1 MGALREKMVVEMK
14 LRNFASRTQKSYLAV
29 MVGLAKHYRQFPDQL
44 TQEQIRT
51 YLLHL
56 QERGLSSS
64 SQNVTISGLRFF
76 YQQVLGW
83 NQEQLFLPPR
93 KRTWRLPEVLSP
105 REVERLL
112 TCAVKLRDRCLLMTA
127 YSAGLRVSELIHL
140 KLSDISDI
148 HTERMMI
155 RVEQGKGK
163 KDRYTI
169 LSQRLLGEL
178 KRYKQTYQP
187 VSWVFFGQN
196 RDCPLDISAAQK
208 VYNLAKQKS
217 GVEKGKG
224 IHTLRHCF
232 ATHLLEGGVDLV
244 TIKTLLGH
252 NSLQSTQRYLQ
263 IRQPKLGSTTSPLD
277 LLDLR
282 DCSL

>member
-1 MGALREKMVVEMK
+1 MGVLRDKMIEEMK
-14 LRNFASRTQKSYLAV
+14 LRNFAARTQKSYLAA
-29 MVGLAKHYRQFPDQL
+29 MVGLAKHYRQYPDQL

-51 YLLHL
+51 YLLHF
-56 QERGLSSS
+56 QERGLSRSS
-64 SQNVTISGLRFF
+64 RNVAISGMKFF
-76 YQQVLGW
+76 YHQILGW
-83 NQEQLFLPPR
+83 DEQQLFLPPR

-112 TCAVKLRDRCLLMTA
+112 AAAVKLRDRCLLMTA
-127 YSAGLRVSELIHL
+127 YSAGLRVSELVHL
-140 KLSDISDI
+140 KLNDI

-187 VSWVFFGQN
+187 VSWVFFGKN
-196 RDCPLDISAAQK
+196 RNCPLDITAVQK
-208 VYNLAKQKS
+208 VYNRAKQKS

-224 IHTLRHCF
+224 IHTLRN
-232 ATHLLEGGVDLV
+232 A
-244 TIKTLLGH
+244 
-252 NSLQSTQRYLQ
+252 ST
-263 IRQPKLGSTTSPLD
+263 
-277 LLDLR
+277 
-282 DCSL
+282 

>member
-1 MGALREKMVVEMK
+1 MK
-14 LRNFASRTQKSYLAV
+14 
-29 MVGLAKHYRQFPDQL
+29 
-44 TQEQIRT
+44 
-51 YLLHL
+51 
-56 QERGLSSS
+56 
-64 SQNVTISGLRFF
+64 FF
-76 YQQVLGW
+76 YHQILGW
-83 NQEQLFLPPR
+83 DEQKLFLPPR
-93 KRTWRLPEVLSP
+93 KGSWRLPEVLSQK
-105 REVERLL
+105 EVERLL
-112 TCAVKLRDRCLLMTA
+112 GAAVKLRDRCLLMTA
-127 YSAGLRVSELIHL
+127 YSAGLRVSELVHL
-140 KLSDISDI
+140 KLNDI

-187 VSWVFFGQN
+187 VSWVFFGKN
-196 RDCPLDISAAQK
+196 RNCPLDITAVQK
-208 VYNLAKQKS
+208 VYNRANQKS

-232 ATHLLEGGVDLV
+232 ATHLLEGGVDLC

-282 DCSL
+282 DPPL

>member
-1 MGALREKMVVEMK
+1 MGALREKMVAEMK

-29 MVGLAKHYRQFPDQL
+29 MVGLARHYRQFPDQL

-64 SQNVTISGLRFF
+64 SQNVAISGLRFF

-83 NQEQLFLPPR
+83 TQEQIFLPPR

-112 TCAVKLRDRCLLMTA
+112 AGAVKLRDRCLLMTA
-127 YSAGLRVSELIHL
+127 YSAGLRVSELVHL
-140 KLSDISDI
+140 KLNDI

-187 VSWVFFGQN
+187 VWWVFFGKN
-196 RDCPLDISAAQK
+196 RNCPLDITAVQK
-208 VYNLAKQKS
+208 VYNRAKQKS

-263 IRQPKLGSTTSPLD
+263 IRQPKLGLATSPLD

-282 DCSL
+282 DPPL

>member
-1 MGALREKMVVEMK
+1 MGALREKMVAEMK

-29 MVGLAKHYRQFPDQL
+29 MVGLARHYRQFPDQL

-64 SQNVTISGLRFF
+64 SQNVAISGLRFF

-83 NQEQLFLPPR
+83 TQEQIFLPPR

-112 TCAVKLRDRCLLMTA
+112 AAAVKLRDRCLLMTA
-127 YSAGLRVSELIHL
+127 YSAGLRVSELVHL
-140 KLSDISDI
+140 KLNDI

-169 LSQRLLGEL
+169 LSRRLLGEL
-178 KRYKQTYQP
+178 GDTSRLINRFRGSFLARTEIALWISPQSRKSTIEPSRKAALKKAKAFTRCGI
-187 VSWVFFGQN
+187 VSRPIFW
-196 RDCPLDISAAQK
+196 K
-208 VYNLAKQKS
+208 VAW
-217 GVEKGKG
+217 
-224 IHTLRHCF
+224 IW
-232 ATHLLEGGVDLV
+232 
-244 TIKTLLGH
+244 
-252 NSLQSTQRYLQ
+252 
-263 IRQPKLGSTTSPLD
+263 
-277 LLDLR
+277 
-282 DCSL
+282 